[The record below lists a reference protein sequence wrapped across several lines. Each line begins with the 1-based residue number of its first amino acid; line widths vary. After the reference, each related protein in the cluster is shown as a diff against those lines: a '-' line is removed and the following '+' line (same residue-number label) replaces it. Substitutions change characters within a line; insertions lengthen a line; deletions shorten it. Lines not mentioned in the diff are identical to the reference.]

1 MSGRMAQ
8 NRHRASMAAKRLRVS
23 MNQFTENSFH
33 TFKISESDEF
43 KSDSYLQMRV
53 ADSNG
58 SKESF

>member
-1 MSGRMAQ
+1 
-8 NRHRASMAAKRLRVS
+8 MAAKRLRVS
-23 MNQFTENSFH
+23 VNQFTENSFH